1 MTKSQNSAVSFADIL
16 ATQIALRKSTTSESS
31 GVKETLPQLSH
42 SALNIIEE
50 IQVFTDLAKK
60 DLQLATRLTNRTWWN
75 LPKEH

>member
-1 MTKSQNSAVSFADIL
+1 MTKSQNSVVSFADIL

-31 GVKETLPQLSH
+31 EVKETLSQLSP

-60 DLQLATRLTNRTWWN
+60 DLQLATRLTNKTW
-75 LPKEH
+75 

>member
-1 MTKSQNSAVSFADIL
+1 MTKSQNSGASFADIL
-16 ATQIALRKSTTSESS
+16 ATEIALRKSTTSESLE
-31 GVKETLPQLSH
+31 VKETLPQLSP

-75 LPKEH
+75 LPKKH

>member
-1 MTKSQNSAVSFADIL
+1 MTKSQNSGASFADIL
-16 ATQIALRKSTTSESS
+16 ATEIALRKSTTSESLE
-31 GVKETLPQLSH
+31 VKETLPQLSH

-75 LPKEH
+75 LP